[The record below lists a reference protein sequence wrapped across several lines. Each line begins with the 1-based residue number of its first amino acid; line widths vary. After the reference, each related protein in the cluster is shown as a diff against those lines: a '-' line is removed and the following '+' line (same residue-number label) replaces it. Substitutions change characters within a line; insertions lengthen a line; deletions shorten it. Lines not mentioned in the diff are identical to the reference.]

1 MVALIVWIV
10 VIGVIAW
17 LINSYVPIPQ
27 PFKTLI
33 NIVLIV
39 VALLLI
45 LNAFGLTSGGLPRV
59 R

>member
-1 MVALIVWIV
+1 MVALIIWIV
-10 VIGVIAW
+10 VIGIIAW

-39 VALLLI
+39 IALLLI
-45 LNAFGLTSGGLPRV
+45 LNAFGLTDGGLPHV